1 LTSWIGPWI
10 GYLLAFAALALIV
23 WAAARQGAS
32 APLSIQ
38 IIVAGALIG
47 WVVGILMTPLSPGE
61 KSHFS
66 DYGTA
71 ISTFVTGYLVAKIDR
86 IFDLSI
92 KDRADINEL
101 LIGRVLMFVSAFIL
115 GAGATSIWRA
125 YVSS

>member
-1 LTSWIGPWI
+1 MF
-10 GYLLAFAALALIV
+10 AFAALAVIFV
-23 WAAARQGAS
+23 TASRQGAS

-38 IIVAGALIG
+38 IIVAGGLIG
-47 WVVGILMTPLSPGE
+47 WVVGILMTPQSPGE
-61 KSHFS
+61 KSNFS

-125 YVSS
+125 YISH

>member
-1 LTSWIGPWI
+1 MTSLGPWI
-10 GYLLAFAALALIV
+10 GYLLAFAALVLIL
-23 WAAARQGAS
+23 WAAARPGAPAS
-32 APLSIQ
+32 LSIQ

-66 DYGTA
+66 EYGAA

-92 KDRADINEL
+92 KDRADVDAL

-125 YVSS
+125 YVST